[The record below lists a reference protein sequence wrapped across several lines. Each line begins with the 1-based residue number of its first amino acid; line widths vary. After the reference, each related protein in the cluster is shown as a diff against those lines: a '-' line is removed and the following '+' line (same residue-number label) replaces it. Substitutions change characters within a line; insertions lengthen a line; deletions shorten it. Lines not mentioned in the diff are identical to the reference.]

1 LTLKEKTMDT
11 QTKYRM
17 LTQQL
22 VVSGLRTLLEN
33 QIRITEATYPS
44 FNGRVAPFKLLE
56 IIITPENPRVPLHI
70 DYLSFVCGMD
80 LVAIGSSGKVFEG
93 KLKNEIVILT
103 VRNEVLL

>member
-1 LTLKEKTMDT
+1 MTLKEKIMDT

-44 FNGRVAPFKLLE
+44 FNGKVAPFKVLE
-56 IIITPENPRVPLHI
+56 ISIVPENPRVPLDI
-70 DYLSFVCGMD
+70 EYLSFVCGMD
-80 LVAIGSSGKVFEG
+80 LIEIGTSGKVFEG
-93 KLKNEIVILT
+93 KLKNEIVVLAI
-103 VRNEVLL
+103 REEVLL